1 MVDKSNINQ
10 QLEVYSSGGNPDTVA
25 GDFGKHALYKM
36 MGYFSLVGLLRLHS
50 LLGDYY
56 LAVKVLDKIELHKQS
71 LYSRVPGCQITMFY
85 YVGFAYMMMRRYSDA
100 IRTFSNIL
108 LYIQR
113 MKGAFQIKTYQNDQI
128 KKQTDQ
134 MYVLL
139 AICLVLHPQRIDESL
154 HSTLKDKTYAEKM
167 NKMSSVRF
175 LRPVSRLST
184 SSQSWIHCGS
194 LATNISKMFRCLVPA
209 CLPAHSVQALYLA
222 LK

>member
-25 GDFGKHALYKM
+25 GEFGKHSLYKM

-56 LAVKVLDKIELHKQS
+56 LAVKVLEKIELHKQS

-85 YVGFAYMMMRRYSDA
+85 YVGFAYMMMRRYSDS

-154 HSTLKDKTYAEKM
+154 HSTLKEKTYAEKM
-167 NKMSSVRF
+167 NKMSSVR
-175 LRPVSRLST
+175 S
-184 SSQSWIHCGS
+184 
-194 LATNISKMFRCLVPA
+194 
-209 CLPAHSVQALYLA
+209 
-222 LK
+222 

>member
-25 GDFGKHALYKM
+25 GDFGKHSLYKM

-56 LAVKVLDKIELHKQS
+56 LAVKVLEKIELHKQS

-154 HSTLKDKTYAEKM
+154 HSALKEKTYSEKM
-167 NKMSSVRF
+167 NKMSSVRC
-175 LRPVSRLST
+175 R
-184 SSQSWIHCGS
+184 
-194 LATNISKMFRCLVPA
+194 LVPI
-209 CLPAHSVQALYLA
+209 
-222 LK
+222 